1 MGINAILY
9 LFTCCTQAKETLEQ
23 SINISEKLKI
33 PKLDK
38 TLLYL
43 MSVIFVFLL
52 AILQDYIYS
61 RIQNT
66 GFYLSES
73 SLYNTFWIFFVPLTI
88 LINRLIKIINPKNK
102 LVKLPFNLGIGI
114 TFSFLHLVL
123 FASLFVLISSL
134 VFTPAH
140 RFSNIFNS
148 AFSNQFYIALL
159 WYTILPVIYTLK
171 YKPTYS
177 KKQYSDKIKLKIGSK
192 ILNVSTST
200 IEFITTDK
208 PYSIVHIK
216 DKKILDNKSL
226 KEFETVLDPTV
237 FLRVHRSSIIN
248 AAFVKE
254 LKSRNNGDY
263 DATLQSGK
271 VIRLSR
277 HFRNNWKQLIQ

>member
-1 MGINAILY
+1 MQQLTYIN
-9 LFTCCTQAKETLEQ
+9 
-23 SINISEKLKI
+23 EKFKI
-33 PKLDK
+33 PKIGK
-38 TLLYL
+38 IPLYL
-43 MSVIFVFLL
+43 LIVVLVFLL
-52 AILQDYIYS
+52 AVLQDYIYS

-88 LINRLIKIINPKNK
+88 LINRLIKIINPKNR

-114 TFSFLHLVL
+114 TFSFLHLVF

-134 VFTPAH
+134 VFTPTH

-159 WYTILPVIYTLK
+159 WYTIFPAIYISK

-177 KKQYSDKIKLKIGSK
+177 KKPYSDKIKLKIGSK
-192 ILNVSTST
+192 ILSVSTST
-200 IEFITTDK
+200 IQCITTDK
-208 PYSIVHIK
+208 PYSIVHAN
-216 DKKILDNKSL
+216 DKKFLDNKSL
-226 KEFETVLDPTV
+226 KEFETVLDPTF
-237 FLRVHRSSIIN
+237 FLRVHRSSIVN
-248 AAFVKE
+248 ATFVKE

-263 DATLQSGK
+263 DATLKNGQ

-277 HFRNNWKQLIQ
+277 HFRNNWKQFIQ

>member
-1 MGINAILY
+1 MRQLTYIN
-9 LFTCCTQAKETLEQ
+9 
-23 SINISEKLKI
+23 EKFKI
-33 PKLDK
+33 PKIGK
-38 TLLYL
+38 IPLYL
-43 MSVIFVFLL
+43 LIVVLVFLL
-52 AILQDYIYS
+52 AVLQDYIYS

-88 LINRLIKIINPKNK
+88 LINRLIKIINPKNR

-114 TFSFLHLVL
+114 TFSFLHLVF

-134 VFTPAH
+134 VFTPTH

-159 WYTILPVIYTLK
+159 WYTIFPAIYISK

-177 KKQYSDKIKLKIGSK
+177 KKPYSDKIKLKIGSK
-192 ILNVSTST
+192 ILSVSTST

-237 FLRVHRSSIIN
+237 FLRVHRSSIVN
-248 AAFVKE
+248 ATFVKE

-263 DATLQSGK
+263 DATLKNGQ

-277 HFRNNWKQLIQ
+277 HFRNNWKQFIQ

>member
-1 MGINAILY
+1 MY
-9 LFTCCTQAKETLEQ
+9 LIIIVL
-23 SINISEKLKI
+23 
-33 PKLDK
+33 
-38 TLLYL
+38 
-43 MSVIFVFLL
+43 VFLL

-73 SLYNTFWIFFVPLTI
+73 SLYNTFWIFFIPLTI
-88 LINRLIKIINPKNK
+88 CTSRLIKIINPKNK
-102 LVKLPFNLGIGI
+102 LFKLPFNLGIGI
-114 TFSFLHLVL
+114 TFSFLHLVF

-134 VFTPAH
+134 VFTPTH
-140 RFSNIFNS
+140 R
-148 AFSNQFYIALL
+148 FYIALL
-159 WYTILPVIYTLK
+159 WYTIFPAIYISK

-177 KKQYSDKIKLKIGSK
+177 KKNYSDKIKLKIGSK
-192 ILNVSTST
+192 ILSVSTSN

-208 PYSIVHIK
+208 PYSIVHIN

-226 KEFETVLDPTV
+226 KEFETILDPTA

-248 AAFVKE
+248 TTFVKE

-263 DATLQSGK
+263 DATLKNGQ